1 MVSEIDNIGH
11 FILAISEMSKI
22 FMVHIRIDNIEIIIE
37 TITYPRFK
45 ISKTANNIGWSHMV
59 FENRNIGYIQST
71 I

>member
-45 ISKTANNIGWSHMV
+45 ISKTANNIG
-59 FENRNIGYIQST
+59 
-71 I
+71 